1 MGRRMQNPVT
11 AELRQYYQSPL
22 TSRYAS
28 EEMSKL
34 FSPHFKHSTW
44 RKLWVALAE
53 GEKELGLEITQD
65 QIDELSAHTESIDFE
80 LAHHYESQ
88 LHHDVMAHIH
98 AYSDQCPKAGPIIHL
113 GATSCYVTDNTDA
126 IQQKQAITLLVHRLQ
141 NVMRNLATFAAEY
154 KHVACLGFT
163 HFQPAQLT
171 TVGKRATL
179 WLQDLSMDLEEL
191 IHRGNH
197 LRFLGV
203 KGTTGTQAS
212 FLSLFNGD
220 HEKVKKL
227 DEIVAAKMG
236 FESIFPVSGQ
246 TYTRK
251 QDTQVM
257 HSLADLAAS
266 CHKFATDIRLLAGL
280 KEMEEPFEKKQVG
293 SSAMPYKRN
302 PMLSERICSLG
313 RFLISL
319 TQNADYTHA
328 TQWLERSLDDS
339 ANRRLSISEAF
350 LTADALLILMERVT
364 NGLVV
369 NQAVIDSHLSNELPF
384 MATENILMAAV
395 KKGGDRQELHEKIRV
410 YSRDSANRIKQKG
423 ESNDL
428 LERIKEDPSFGL
440 TAEEVQDLVQ
450 VRDFIGRSPE
460 QVEEYLVTI
469 SQQLEASI

>member
-1 MGRRMQNPVT
+1 MQNQVT
-11 AELRQYYQSPL
+11 AEPKQYYQSPL

-34 FSPHFKHSTW
+34 FSPQFKHSTW

-53 GEKELGLEITQD
+53 GEKELGLKITQE
-65 QIDELSAHTESIDFE
+65 QINELSTHTESIDFE
-80 LAHHYESQ
+80 LANHYESQ

-113 GATSCYVTDNTDA
+113 GATSCYVTDNTDV
-126 IQQKQAITLLVHRLQ
+126 IQQKQALTLLINRLR
-141 NVMRNLATFAAEY
+141 NVMQNLAAFASEH

-191 IHRGNH
+191 LHRRDH

-212 FLSLFNGD
+212 FLALFNGD
-220 HEKVKKL
+220 HDKVKKL
-227 DEIVAAKMG
+227 DQTVAAKMG
-236 FESIFPVSGQ
+236 FESIFPISGQ

-257 HSLADLAAS
+257 HTLAELAAS
-266 CHKFATDIRLLAGL
+266 CHKFATDLRLLAGL
-280 KEMEEPFEKKQVG
+280 KEIEEPFEEKQIG

-319 TQNADYTHA
+319 TQNSDYTHA

-350 LTADALLILMERVT
+350 LSADALLILMERVT

-369 NQAVIDSHLSNELPF
+369 NQAVIDSHISNELPF

-395 KKGGDRQELHEKIRV
+395 KKGGDRQVLHEKIRV
-410 YSRDSANRIKQKG
+410 HSQHTADKIKKEG
-423 ESNDL
+423 GTNDL
-428 LERIKEDPSFGL
+428 LERIKNDPSFGL
-440 TAEEVQDLVQ
+440 TAEEIQSLVH
-450 VRDFIGRSPE
+450 VRDFIGRSSE
-460 QVEEYLVTI
+460 QVDEYLVTI
-469 SQQLEASI
+469 SQQLEGSI

>member
-1 MGRRMQNPVT
+1 MQNPVT
-11 AELRQYYQSPL
+11 AELQQHYQSPL

-28 EEMSKL
+28 EEMSQL
-34 FSPHFKHSTW
+34 FSPQFKHSTW

-53 GEKELGLEITQD
+53 GEKELGLEISQG
-65 QIDELSAHTESIDFE
+65 QIDELAAHTDSIDFD
-80 LAHHYESQ
+80 LAKQYESK

-98 AYSDQCPKAGPIIHL
+98 AYSDQCPAAGPIIHL

-126 IQQKQAITLLVHRLQ
+126 IQLKQALKLLIVRLK
-141 NVMRNLATFAAEY
+141 NVMRNLAAFAAEY
-154 KHVACLGFT
+154 KDVACLGFT

-171 TVGKRATL
+171 TVGKRASL

-191 IHRGNH
+191 VCRRNQ
-197 LRFLGV
+197 LKFLGV

-212 FLSLFNGD
+212 FLALFNGD
-220 HEKVKKL
+220 HDKVKRL
-227 DEIVAAKMG
+227 DTIVAAKMG

-251 QDTQVM
+251 QDSRVM
-257 HSLADLAAS
+257 HALADLAAS
-266 CHKFATDIRLLAGL
+266 CHKFATDLRLLAGL
-280 KEMEEPFEKKQVG
+280 KEVEEPFEKKQIG

-339 ANRRLSISEAF
+339 ANRRLSISESF

-369 NQAVIDSHLSNELPF
+369 NKAVIDNHIAHELPF
-384 MATENILMAAV
+384 MATENILMTAV
-395 KKGGDRQELHEKIRV
+395 KKGGNRQALHERIRV
-410 YSRDSANRIKQKG
+410 HSQESARRIKQEG

-428 LERIKEDPSFGL
+428 LDRIQNDPSFGL
-440 TAEEVQDLVQ
+440 SSEEILNLVQ
-450 VRDFIGRSPE
+450 VKEFIGRSPE
-460 QVEEYLVTI
+460 QVEEYLAIV
-469 SQQLEASI
+469 SSQLEESI